1 MALRNFLILR
11 RSRSDRLEGRSALV
25 QPAAKQR
32 QASRGAW
39 LTLGGAFAAFTVG
52 AGIMHSYTVFL
63 VAFIEEFQ
71 WSRAETSI
79 AYSVSQL
86 VAGASSPLVGGLVDR
101 LGPRRLLLL
110 GGGLLLLGL
119 LGSAFVSALWQ
130 IILLYGIIMTIGAN
144 CLGLVAFVPLLS
156 RYFVRRR
163 GMAVSILQSANGFGR
178 AASAPLVQF
187 LISTLGWRATYLVQ
201 AAFIA
206 AAVPLLAVI
215 FRRASRYPVSAEPA
229 RSSSAAAAAPT
240 TSASWT
246 LAEAMRT
253 PHFWLLFAVYLF
265 TGLGSFL
272 VSLHQ
277 LAFAVDRGFD
287 KLYAAGVLGSDA
299 FLAIAG
305 TIVTGTLSDYIGRE
319 LSAILAYGVSILGVV
334 CALLITSPDQHLLLW
349 LHACFFGLTWGRAG
363 PGDHRQDR
371 RPLSRQ
377 PARHD
382 PRRDHDR
389 QWYRLRRRRLGRGM
403 DFRSHRQLPARL
415 PVVDPVLS
423 VRLRR
428 VLGAAPPARAVM
440 LQAAKSINCRTE
452 APDLSAAKPSLICS
466 SFNLPEIRWSS
477 FKRPWRHNDNR
488 RGMSTRKRLP
498 PIEVP
503 CSLRSRRKSK
513 PCSSIFT
520 PNGTMPMIVAVPPA
534 RRH

>member
-349 LHACFFGLTWGRAG
+349 LHACFFGLTWGARGPAITAKTADLFPGSQLGTILGVITIGSGIGSAAG
-363 PGDHRQDR
+363 AWGAGWIFDLTGSYRLAFLLSILFYLCGCVAFWALR
-371 RPLSRQ
+371 RP
-377 PARHD
+377 
-382 PRRDHDR
+382 
-389 QWYRLRRRRLGRGM
+389 
-403 DFRSHRQLPARL
+403 
-415 PVVDPVLS
+415 PV
-423 VRLRR
+423 R
-428 VLGAAPPARAVM
+428 
-440 LQAAKSINCRTE
+440 
-452 APDLSAAKPSLICS
+452 
-466 SFNLPEIRWSS
+466 
-477 FKRPWRHNDNR
+477 
-488 RGMSTRKRLP
+488 
-498 PIEVP
+498 
-503 CSLRSRRKSK
+503 
-513 PCSSIFT
+513 
-520 PNGTMPMIVAVPPA
+520 
-534 RRH
+534 